1 MSPQLVEEASKVI
14 PSVPLIVNLVSRR
27 VRQLSMGQRPMVE
40 TGPFAQFADI
50 ALQEIIEGKLTY
62 DSPSKEEAA

>member
-1 MSPQLVEEASKVI
+1 MNPLLVEEASKIV
-14 PSVPLIVNLVSRR
+14 PSVPLLVNLLSRR
-27 VRQLSMGQRPMVE
+27 VRQLGLGQRPMIE

-62 DSPSKEEAA
+62 ESPEKATAA